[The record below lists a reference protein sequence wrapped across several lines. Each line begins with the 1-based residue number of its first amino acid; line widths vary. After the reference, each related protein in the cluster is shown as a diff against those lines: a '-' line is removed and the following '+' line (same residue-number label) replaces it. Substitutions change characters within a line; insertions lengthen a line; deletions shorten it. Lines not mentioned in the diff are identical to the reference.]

1 METIKATIVLGLL
14 LTVIF
19 GIKFLSQKAIATV
32 GKKKDCAN
40 DKCGCD

>member
-1 METIKATIVLGLL
+1 METIKAIFVIGLL

-19 GIKFLSQKAIATV
+19 GIKFYSQKAIAAV

>member
-1 METIKATIVLGLL
+1 METTKAIFVVGLL

-19 GIKFLSQKAIATV
+19 GVKFLSQKAIAIV

-40 DKCGCD
+40 DRCGCG